1 MHTVNCTHAHTKKEK
16 RGLGGLWLVSSLN
29 AVMYYR
35 LLQEQVGWQHCVQTP
50 HFLGT
55 SVTKLSIQGIA
66 EMGKTTF
73 LCWLCGRASPVYA
86 LRSGASAFLW
96 P

>member
-55 SVTKLSIQGIA
+55 SITKLSIQGIA
-66 EMGKTTF
+66 ELGSVAEQA
-73 LCWLCGRASPVYA
+73 LCMHSDLELQPSSGRDA
-86 LRSGASAFLW
+86 
-96 P
+96 